1 MILFQEKKR
10 NYQGPRTHTESD
22 FDYLDRSGQRDADR
36 VRQFLNEWVSHFPE
50 TEVKGLISRIK
61 SGNKTEFNSATFEIF
76 LYALVKGLGGEIEV
90 HPKLEN
96 GSVKRPDFLVQ
107 MPSGEE
113 FYLEATLAGQDSK
126 SKRAAAQRTNV
137 VFEIIDKID
146 SPNFRIGVVTS
157 SDPETPPP
165 SRKLR
170 RAIEEWLSQL
180 DPDTVS
186 RDVEN
191 AIAKDKD
198 GGGRIIFP
206 EMTWEYEGWCVK
218 FEAYPVKL
226 ERRVGGQ
233 RAIGRIRCE
242 GQWNN
247 IDEDLK
253 DAICSKGSRYGDL
266 DRPFII
272 AVNVNRRFI
281 SRMNEVEALFGQE
294 RLIYRPTK
302 ACDPLTKEY
311 ENNGAWYGPKGP
323 RYTRV
328 SGVWIF
334 GALSPWNIVTTRNR
348 LYFNPWA
355 KTPAPDLLQRVN
367 CAWSN
372 NEEMVWTDGE
382 KISTLL
388 GLPESWPE

>member
-1 MILFQEKKR
+1 MLFKEKKR
-10 NYQGPRTHTESD
+10 NYLGPKTHTESD
-22 FDYLDRSGQRDADR
+22 FEYLDRSGQKDAER
-36 VRQFLNEWVSHFPE
+36 VREFLNEWISYFPA

-61 SGNKTEFNSATFEIF
+61 SGDKTEFDSATFEIF
-76 LYALVKGLGGEIEV
+76 LYALVRGLGGEIEV

-96 GSVKRPDFLVQ
+96 RSEKRPDFLVQ

-113 FYLEATLAGQDSK
+113 FYLEATLAARGSK

-137 VFEIIDKID
+137 VFDLIEEID
-146 SPNFRIGVVTS
+146 SPNFHIGVVTS

-170 RAIEEWLSQL
+170 RALEAWVSAL
-180 DPDTVS
+180 DPDSVL

-191 AIAKDKD
+191 MIAKYKE
-198 GGGRIIFP
+198 GGGHVTFP
-206 EMTWEYEGWCVK
+206 AMTWEHEGWHVK
-218 FEAYPVKL
+218 FEAYPKRP
-226 ERRVGGQ
+226 ERRVEGQ
-233 RAIGRIRCE
+233 RAIGSVR
-242 GQWNN
+242 GGAQWNN

-253 DAICSKGSRYGDL
+253 DAICSKGGRYGEL
-266 DRPFII
+266 NKPFII

-281 SRMNEVEALFGQE
+281 SRINEVEALFGQE
-294 RLIYRPTK
+294 RWIYHPTK
-302 ACDPLTKEY
+302 ACSPLAIEY

-328 SGVWIF
+328 SGVWLF
-334 GALSPWNIVTTRNR
+334 GALNPWGIVTTRNR

-367 CAWSN
+367 CARYN